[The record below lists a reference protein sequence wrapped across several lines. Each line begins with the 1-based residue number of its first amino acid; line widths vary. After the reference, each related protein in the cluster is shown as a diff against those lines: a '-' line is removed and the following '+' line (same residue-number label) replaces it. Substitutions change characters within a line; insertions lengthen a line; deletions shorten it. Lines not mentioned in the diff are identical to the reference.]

1 MLMQTSKIKSN
12 KINEIKTLSSL
23 VISLSISLIVIILK

>member
-1 MLMQTSKIKSN
+1 MQTSKIKSN